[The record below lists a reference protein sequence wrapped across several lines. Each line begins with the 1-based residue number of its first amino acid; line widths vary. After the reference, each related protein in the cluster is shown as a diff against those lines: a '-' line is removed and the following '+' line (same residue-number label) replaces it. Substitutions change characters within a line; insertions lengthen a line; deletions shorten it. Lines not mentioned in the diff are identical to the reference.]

1 MAEAAITMPV
11 VLLVLMLGINLTLVG
26 HTALVAANAANY
38 GARVGA
44 VSRENPKTWAEAA
57 ARSVLP
63 RTSYAGQFDPPYAR
77 VDPNVGG
84 VVVVSVHWTYPSV
97 LSSLCAF
104 FGGYCPAKF
113 EGTEISA
120 WKKEGW

>member
-11 VLLVLMLGINLTLVG
+11 VLLVLMFGINLSLVS
-26 HTALVAANAANY
+26 HTAMVAANAANY

-44 VSRENPKTWAEAA
+44 VSRENPEMWAEAA
-57 ARSVLP
+57 ARAVLP
-63 RTSYAGQFDPPYAR
+63 RSSFAGQFDDPIAQ
-77 VDPNVGG
+77 VDDVVGG
-84 VVVVSVHWTYPSV
+84 VVQVSIHWTYPSV

-113 EGTEISA
+113 EGTEISV